1 MSIVGKSLGSWP
13 ASLAWTSAHSRTRPR
28 AHWGTSSN
36 QLRGA
41 TSCDY
46 FPWGDQTAGPTQV
59 LRTCLSFQGPISH
72 LGFVSLP
79 QASPRTLLIQG
90 SSLPSALTLST
101 GSKVPIPHP
110 TPQDPISLLSLG
122 RPPRI
127 VGIDLTL
134 SDHAPKF
141 LHIGEPIEGHTEG
154 HRDPGVSRG
163 VCHRCILAH
172 RHKHGPAPQVPS
184 SSRHQHSDMLRGA
197 LGRHSQ

>member
-1 MSIVGKSLGSWP
+1 MT
-13 ASLAWTSAHSRTRPR
+13 TSPGVTH
-28 AHWGTSSN
+28 G
-36 QLRGA
+36 
-41 TSCDY
+41 
-46 FPWGDQTAGPTQV
+46 GDQRAGPTQA
-59 LRTCLSFQGPISH
+59 LRACLSFQGPISH

-110 TPQDPISLLSLG
+110 TPQDPPSLLSLG
-122 RPPRI
+122 RSPRI

-134 SDHAPKF
+134 SDHGPKF
-141 LHIGEPIEGHTEG
+141 LHTGEPIEGHTEG
-154 HRDPGVSRG
+154 HRDPGVLRG

-172 RHKHGPAPQVPS
+172 RDTNTGQLPWVPS

-197 LGRHSQ
+197 LSRHSQQTGGLSSSLHIYSP